1 MQRKTRNFLST
12 ALFALWLALI
22 AIAYWYAEVQ
32 WWRPFVADELAIFNG
47 ETLHELPP
55 ALANS
60 GKVIVIHFLDDDCPC
75 TRFTRS
81 HLDALQGK
89 LNNTRQFVL
98 RRNSGKAPYKPQAS
112 AMAVLPA
119 AYALTLHPYIPASPA
134 VGIWDAHG
142 RLAYFGPYTSGP
154 VCGTGTSFVETALQV
169 LKRGEN
175 PGLINTDATGC
186 FCAWGKKP

>member
-1 MQRKTRNFLST
+1 MQRKTRTFLSA

-22 AIAYWYAEVQ
+22 AIAYWYAEVR
-32 WWRPFVADELAIFNG
+32 WWRPFVTEELAIFNG
-47 ETLHELPP
+47 ETLRELPP
-55 ALANS
+55 ALANT
-60 GKVIVIHFLDDDCPC
+60 GKVIVIHFLDDSCPC

-98 RRNSGKAPYKPQAS
+98 RRDSGKAPNLPQTT
-112 AMAVLPA
+112 AMTTVPT
-119 AYALTLHPYIPASPA
+119 AYALTLGQYIPASPA
-134 VGIWDAHG
+134 VGIWDAQG
-142 RLAYFGPYTSGP
+142 KLAYFGPYTSGP

-175 PGLINTDATGC
+175 PGFINTDATGC
-186 FCAWGKKP
+186 FCAWKKKP